1 MSQLPRDQILGLASQ
16 YGVHSVRLFG
26 SRARGEDQPGSDVDL
41 LVRLEPGR
49 DLFDLVA
56 FKRALERL
64 LHLPVDVV
72 SEGGL
77 SPWLRDRIL
86 AEAIPF

>member
-1 MSQLPRDQILGLASQ
+1 VQLPRDEILHLASQ
-16 YGVHSVRLFG
+16 HGVHDVRVFG
-26 SRARGEDQPGSDVDL
+26 SHARDEAGPGSDLDL
-41 LVRLEPGR
+41 LVRMAPGR

-56 FKRALERL
+56 FKRAIEKL
-64 LHLPVDVV
+64 LRLPVDVV

-86 AEAIPF
+86 AEARPL

>member
-1 MSQLPRDQILGLASQ
+1 MD
-16 YGVHSVRLFG
+16 
-26 SRARGEDQPGSDVDL
+26 
-41 LVRLEPGR
+41 PGR
-49 DLFDLVA
+49 DLFDLVG
-56 FKRALERL
+56 FRRALEQL

-86 AEAIPF
+86 AEARPL